1 MKEHSATT
9 VTTLQLSSYLKGN
22 EAEKQAFRTRLYE
35 SLKDTG
41 FIILT
46 DHGIDLSRLHKAY
59 ATVTA
64 FFDLPN
70 EEKNKYIVGSGGQ
83 RGFTPYG
90 KEHAKGSK
98 AADLKE
104 FWHVG
109 RDSIEPNVWPENLSD
124 FKEDVGWLFEAL
136 DTTGL
141 LLLEALTE
149 PLNVSKQYFEEI
161 ASGGNSILRL
171 LHYPEIATD
180 VDPQSIRAAA
190 HSDINLITL
199 LVSASATGL
208 ELLGR
213 DNVWREIEAPGDAII
228 ADAGDMLARITNDH
242 IPATI
247 HRVVNPDNS
256 RERRFSMPFFLHPRP
271 DAVLSCLSQFRDGNE
286 APDTTGQKFL
296 EERLVEIGLK

>member
-1 MKEHSATT
+1 MKGKHSNS
-9 VTTLQLSSYLKGN
+9 VISLKLSDYVRGTN
-22 EAEKQAFRTRLYE
+22 EKRQAFCKSLYE

-46 DHGIDLSRLHKAY
+46 DHGIDLSRLHDTY
-59 ATVTA
+59 NTVTG
-64 FFDLPN
+64 FFDLSD
-70 EEKNKYIVGSGGQ
+70 EEKNTYIVGKHGQ

-90 KEHAKGSK
+90 REHAKGAK

-109 RDSIEPNVWPENLSD
+109 RDSIAPNVWPDKPAD
-124 FKEDVGWLFEAL
+124 FKNDVSWLYKAL
-136 DTTGL
+136 DKTGL
-141 LLLEALTE
+141 LLLEALTGQLQIE
-149 PLNVSKQYFEEI
+149 ENYFENI
-161 ASGGNSILRL
+161 AAEGNSILRL
-171 LHYPEIATD
+171 LHYP
-180 VDPQSIRAAA
+180 SIPSKVNPESVRAAA

-213 DNVWREIEAPGDAII
+213 DGVWQEVEAPSDAII
-228 ADAGDMLARITNDH
+228 ADAGDMLARITNNH
-242 IPATI
+242 IPATV

-271 DAVLSCLSQFRDGNE
+271 DAILSCLPQFRDGQE

-296 EERLVEIGLK
+296 EERLIEIGLK